1 MEALP
6 EWLEHGQA
14 LTVQVS
20 GRDMEPG
27 EGTLYLKQLEQRE
40 RRARALKGLGLCWL
54 LAALSLP
61 VMFFHFVLV
70 PGFLLAG
77 LVLFKMKMSEES
89 LVLGGIIPCP
99 ACGQSNKVS
108 RQAEQWPMGINCTSC
123 GKGLDFTATARD

>member
-27 EGTLYLKQLEQRE
+27 EGTLYLKKLDKNQR
-40 RRARALKGLGLCWL
+40 RKRAMKGLAMCWL

-61 VMFFHFVLV
+61 IMFFHFVLV

-77 LVLFKMKMSEES
+77 LVLFKMKMSEET

-99 ACGQSNKVS
+99 ACQQANKVG

-123 GKGLDFTATARD
+123 GKGLDFTAAAKD